1 MAKQKINIY
10 SVNSQNIIWLFE
22 VITSAFWLLKNR
34 DTSIDVEIIL
44 LDDPNVSFLRNNV
57 KYYVKLFYVNL
68 NQSFRKLFR
77 RIIKIIFISNIIKSK
92 ILNYLEVPF
101 EKNSIH
107 NKINLKK
114 EVFFK
119 YKNINFVIKHVKSS
133 SFLNLI
139 FIKLLS
145 FFISCFIFIYYKLF
159 KSAKVFLK
167 LRYKNILIGDVIAS
181 TFLRNN
187 PKNAGSLRLSFG
199 VLSLLNKVIFYN
211 IKSKKIVKSLNEKL
225 SYIILP
231 EPTYLQVFWKR
242 LFIKY
247 GATSIETHS
256 YEKKFYLNDDQLMG
270 NPWIAR
276 KKPIK
281 KISTKQ
287 REDIGNFFN
296 IRLNNP
302 EKIMSYMTKI
312 NSNNNNENQINTID
326 NKTLNFRTNDLDNN
340 KELVAII
347 FLHSFDDAQYCFGI
361 DDFTDLYEWTIF
373 SIDSCLANNEF
384 DKILIKPHP
393 GSDYEVFPGDKI
405 AFDKIYQK
413 YNKIDKIN
421 FIKKDSSIVYL
432 SSISNVIGITHHGS
446 VAEELVYLNQNAIG
460 YIGGMWSDHYKF
472 LDTWKTKNEYTN
484 IIKSYKKK
492 IIKKPSNEEFV
503 NLFNYIIERKL
514 NAIDLRK
521 YSIRLLLARE
531 IPYFKQWNFNTYDD
545 WETFNNETELIC
557 NNDLFTDEIL
567 SCLYEHAN
575 SIN

>member
-22 VITSAFWLLKNR
+22 VITSAFWLLKNK

-57 KYYVKLFYVNL
+57 KYYIKLFYVNL
-68 NQSFRKLFR
+68 NQSSRRFFR
-77 RIIKIIFISNIIKSK
+77 RLIKIIFISNKIKSK

-101 EKNSIH
+101 EKDSIH

-119 YKNINFVIKHVKSS
+119 YKNINFFIKHIKFS
-133 SFLNLI
+133 SFLKLI

-145 FFISCFIFIYYKLF
+145 LFISCFIFVYYKLF
-159 KSAKVFLK
+159 KSTKVFLK
-167 LRYKNILIGDVIAS
+167 LRYKNILIGDIIAS
-181 TFLRNN
+181 TFLRKN

-211 IKSKKIVKSLNEKL
+211 LKSKKIVKSLNEKL

-242 LFIKY
+242 LFIKH

-256 YEKKFYLNDDQLMG
+256 YEKKFYLNDNQLMG
-270 NPWIAR
+270 NPWIA
-276 KKPIK
+276 KKRPIK

-287 REDIGNFFN
+287 REDIDNFFD

-326 NKTLNFRTNDLDNN
+326 NKTLNFKNNDLNYN

-373 SIDSCLANNEF
+373 SIESCLANSEF

-413 YNKIDKIN
+413 YNKIEKIS

-432 SSISNVIGITHHGS
+432 SSVSNVIGITHHGS
-446 VAEELVYLNQNAIG
+446 VAEELVYLNQNVVG
-460 YIGGMWSDHYKF
+460 YVGGMWSDYYKF
-472 LDTWKTKNEYTN
+472 LDTWSTRNEYTE
-484 IIKSYKKK
+484 IIKNYNKNK
-492 IIKKPSNEEFV
+492 IKKPSDREIEH
-503 NLFNYIIERKL
+503 LFNYIIERKL
-514 NAIDLRK
+514 NSIDLRN
-521 YSIRLLLARE
+521 YSIRLLLSRE
-531 IPYFKQWNFNTYDD
+531 IQQFKHWNFNAYDE
-545 WETFNNETELIC
+545 WKTFNNETELIC
-557 NNDLFTDEIL
+557 NNNFFADEIL
-567 SCLYEHAN
+567 GCLYKHAN
-575 SIN
+575 SID

>member
-10 SVNSQNIIWLFE
+10 SVNSQNTIWLLE
-22 VITSAFWLLKNR
+22 VITSVFWLLKNK

-44 LDDPNVSFLRNNV
+44 LDDPNVSFLRNSV
-57 KYYVKLFYVNL
+57 KYYTKLFYVNL

-77 RIIKIIFISNIIKSK
+77 KTIKIIFISNIIKSK

-133 SFLNLI
+133 GFLKLT

-145 FFISCFIFIYYKLF
+145 LFISSFIFIHYKFF
-159 KSAKVFLK
+159 KSAKMFLK
-167 LRYKNILIGDVIAS
+167 LKFKNILIGDLIAS
-181 TFLRNN
+181 TFLRKH
-187 PKNAGSLRLSFG
+187 PKNAGSLKLSFD
-199 VLSLLNKVIFYN
+199 VYRLLNKVIFYN
-211 IKSKKIVKSLNEKL
+211 IKSKNIVKSLNEKL

-242 LFIKY
+242 LFVRH

-256 YEKKFYLNDDQLMG
+256 YEKKFYLNDDQFMG
-270 NPWIAR
+270 NPWIA
-276 KKPIK
+276 KEKPIK
-281 KISTKQ
+281 KISSKQ
-287 REDIGNFFN
+287 KEDVDNFFK

-302 EKIMSYMTKI
+302 EKIMSYMSKI
-312 NSNNNNENQINTID
+312 NSNNNNKNEIITID
-326 NKTLNFRTNDLDNN
+326 NKTLNFKINNLDKN

-413 YNKIDKIN
+413 YNKIEKIN

-432 SSISNVIGITHHGS
+432 SSVSNVLGITHHGS
-446 VAEELVYLNQNAIG
+446 VAEELVYLNQNVVG
-460 YIGGMWSDHYKF
+460 YVGGMWSDYYKF
-472 LDTWKTKNEYTN
+472 LDTWNTRDEYTK
-484 IIKSYKKK
+484 IIKSYKKNK
-492 IIKKPSNEEFV
+492 VRKPSNREKEH
-503 NLFNYIIERKL
+503 LLNYIIERKL
-514 NAIDLRK
+514 NAIDLRD
-521 YSIRLLLARE
+521 YSIRLLLSRE
-531 IPYFKQWNFNTYDD
+531 IQQFKHWNFNAYDD
-545 WETFNNETELIC
+545 WKTFNNETELIC
-557 NNDLFTDEIL
+557 NNNFFAEEIL
-567 SCLYEHAN
+567 DCLYKHAN